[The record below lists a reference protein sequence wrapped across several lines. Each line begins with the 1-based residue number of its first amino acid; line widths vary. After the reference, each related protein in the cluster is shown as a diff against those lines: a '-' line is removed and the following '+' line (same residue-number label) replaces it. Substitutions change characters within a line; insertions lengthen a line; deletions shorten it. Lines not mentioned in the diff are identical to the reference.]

1 VSVLFED
8 KVDSVLIDYLKSGKA
23 WVFIGSG
30 PSNEM
35 GYPSWGTLASVTE
48 SEARM
53 VGRGSDFTAL
63 DSAVKRKDYPGVFQ
77 AVEGI
82 LGEPSLRQILQ
93 EQLKP
98 TGSGEI
104 YELMARWPV
113 PIYLTTNYDDEIQRK
128 LAELREAYVS
138 YSNSEDHLASLSMD
152 QEGAIF
158 KLHGDLRSE
167 NGLILT
173 KNQYRAIEE
182 GDEWAYW
189 RTKMTSVF
197 QMARVVVVGHSL
209 SDKNIR
215 HVLGAAKRGAGVVQP
230 VCWIAPD
237 VDLDQSREFLEMYR
251 IRVISYDNRDGT
263 HRNLRRLLKHITQ
276 FIPPRT
282 AIGIREQIARVSQS
296 PLGSSAAAPGFF
308 VFNKLAAQSN
318 YDEKRIEIILAS
330 IQAALPALSSRNFTV
345 QEALSTA
352 GWPTDFP
359 IPLSLAETI
368 ESHAIDAGIIEREN
382 DQFKTGRTADAAA
395 LENKTRFTHSRE
407 RFEASLKLRLKKSFP
422 GLADLEVNEITKDIE
437 ASLTGYFREG
447 GLSLAT
453 ILFSADQRRE
463 RAIPSSIIRFISEAS
478 AKYDDLLRR
487 QAFVTVSTDI
497 FTAPEAAE
505 REYLGRISQ
514 GFFAFHS
521 LGVFG
526 DVAIKRYQQA
536 KETVWL
542 FDSNT
547 HIPALALAA
556 PTNPVF
562 ADCFTRLKSSG
573 VRMFTTGKLF
583 DETYSHLRFAD
594 NIMKDF
600 GSASAAV
607 IAAATGQPPYRRT
620 NQFLE
625 GFIRWQAAG
634 NPADWEAY
642 LYEIF
647 GERHISRESLRIALE
662 DLGLEVVRLQDW
674 PGFSDFDYESIEQY
688 TQEIVDRLEQKARR
702 PTRIDSEDDD
712 FALEALRKAKP
723 EAEALVIIQEE
734 RDGNYYILSDEGV
747 NSPAWFI
754 SNTSMLNILI
764 DAGQPIT
771 WRPEEFLSFTT
782 TLVQPSDSK
791 STERAFEAILWGC
804 AQSGLSLIDD
814 RIIADVFGGAID
826 QATLSLSEQ
835 EELYESTIG
844 EKYGEP
850 VKSVMARINPA
861 NKLLATIQLTNEISI
876 VVEERLKQAQAI
888 ADAATRRANIAE
900 KNLAEVEKYRGEMEA
915 RKKRGQRIARKQ
927 KNKPTKRRK

>member
-1 VSVLFED
+1 
-8 KVDSVLIDYLKSGKA
+8 VDNVLIDYLKSGKA

-35 GYPSWGTLASVTE
+35 GYPSWGTLASVAE
-48 SEARM
+48 SEARR
-53 VGRGSDFTAL
+53 VGRGSDLTAI
-63 DSAVKRKDYPGVFQ
+63 DSAMKRKDYPGVFQ
-77 AVEGI
+77 AVEDIMGK
-82 LGEPSLRQILQ
+82 PSLLQILQ
-93 EQLKP
+93 DRLKP

-113 PIYLTTNYDDEIQRK
+113 PIYLTTNYDDEIQKK
-128 LAELREAYVS
+128 LAELREAYVP
-138 YSNSEDHLASLSMD
+138 YSNSEDHLAFLSMD

-167 NGLILT
+167 KGLILT
-173 KNQYRAIEE
+173 KNQYRAIEQ

-209 SDKNIR
+209 SDKNIQ
-215 HVLGAAKRGAGVVQP
+215 HVLEAAKRGAGVVQP

-237 VDLDQSREFLEMYR
+237 VDLDQSREFLEKYR

-318 YDEKRIEIILAS
+318 YEEKRIEIILAS

-345 QEALSTA
+345 HEALSTA
-352 GWPTDFP
+352 GWPIDFP

-368 ESHAIDAGIIEREN
+368 EVRAINAGILEREN
-382 DQFKTGRTADAAA
+382 DQFKTGSTADAAA
-395 LENKTRFTHSRE
+395 LENKTRFAHSRE

-422 GLADLEVNEITKDIE
+422 GLADLEVNEVTKDIE

-453 ILFSADQRRE
+453 ILFSVDQRRE
-463 RAIPSSIIRFISEAS
+463 RAIPSSIVRFITEAS

-497 FTAPEAAE
+497 FTAPETAE

-526 DVAIKRYQQA
+526 DVAIERYGQA

-573 VRMFTTGKLF
+573 IRMFTTGKLF
-583 DETYSHLRFAD
+583 DETFSHLRFAD
-594 NIMKDF
+594 NIIKDF

-607 IAAATGQPPYRRT
+607 IAAATGQAPYRGT

-647 GERHISRESLRIALE
+647 GERRISRESLRIALN

-674 PGFSDFDYESIEQY
+674 PGFSDFDYASIEQY
-688 TQEIVDRLEQKARR
+688 TEEIVDRLEQQAQLHAFR
-702 PTRIDSEDDD
+702 PPRIDSEYDD

-734 RDGNYYILSDEGV
+734 RDGNYYILSDEGK

-764 DAGQPIT
+764 ETGQPIT
-771 WRPEEFLSFTT
+771 WRPEAFLSFTT
-782 TLVQPSDSK
+782 TLAQPSDSK

-804 AQSGLSLIDD
+804 AQSGLNLIDD

-826 QATLSLSEQ
+826 QAALSLSEQ

-850 VKSVMARINPA
+850 LKSVLARVNPA

-876 VVEERLKQAQAI
+876 VREERLKQTQAI
-888 ADAATRRANIAE
+888 ADAALRRANIAE
-900 KNLAEVEKYRGEMEA
+900 KNLAEVEKYRAEMEA

-927 KNKPTKRRK
+927 KNKPKKH